1 MLICWTLKFNICM
14 MTLLE
19 AIPLRHSVRKYK
31 DEPLPENIV
40 DALEKKITELNGRG
54 KLHMQ
59 LVLNEPK
66 AFTGI
71 LSYGKFYGVRD
82 YVVVAGSKSAE
93 LDEKAGYYGEE
104 LVLYAQTLGLNT
116 CWVGLSYRKIAD
128 TFTLNPGEKVVCYI
142 AIGYGEIQ
150 GVAHKT
156 KSIEELSNVS
166 DMTPAW
172 FKAGVEAARLAPTAI
187 NQQKFY
193 FRYIAPKQG
202 EKPKVAAERKF
213 SMVGYTQIDLGIAKR
228 NFEIAAGASNFEW
241 A

>member
-1 MLICWTLKFNICM
+1 M

-82 YVVVAGSKSAE
+82 YVVVAGPKSAE

-116 CWVGLSYRKIAD
+116 CWVGLSYCKIAD

-142 AIGYGEIQ
+142 AIGYGETQ

-166 DMTPAW
+166 DKTPAW

-193 FRYIAPKQG
+193 FRYISPKQG

-213 SMVGYTQIDLGIAKR
+213 SMVGYTQIDIGIAK
-228 NFEIAAGASNFEW
+228 EILRLPPEPRILSGHKKNVI
-241 A
+241 